1 MIAIA
6 VANIKGGSGKTTLA
20 THLAVWLASSGVS
33 VVLADLDRQRS
44 ALTWTER
51 RPPELPAVRGL
62 DLSRDW
68 APVQGLGVVIYDIP
82 AAMKRK
88 DLEELVDQL
97 DALVLPVLPSAFD
110 EDGTRRFLDLVAEF
124 KPIRKRR
131 LPIFAVANRVRGRTV
146 AARRLET
153 FLEDIQQPAVATLRD
168 GAAYSAVAG
177 TGRTLF
183 DEPDARARDLLRD
196 WQPLLDAIR
205 PLVFGPSSGR

>member
-20 THLAVWLASSGVS
+20 THLAAWLSGNGVA
-33 VVLADLDRQRS
+33 VTLADLDRQRS
-44 ALTWTER
+44 ALSWTER
-51 RPPELPAVRGL
+51 RPAELPAIRGL

-68 APVQGLGVVIYDIP
+68 VPPEGPGVVIYDIP

-88 DLEELVDQL
+88 DLEELVKQI
-97 DALVLPVLPSAFD
+97 DALVLPILPSAFD
-110 EDGTRRFLDLVAEF
+110 EDGTRRFLDLVSEF
-124 KPIRKRR
+124 KPVRKRR

-146 AARRLET
+146 AARRLEA
-153 FLEDIQQPAVATLRD
+153 FLEELQQPAVATLRD
-168 GAAYSAVAG
+168 AAAYGAAAG

-205 PLVFGPSSGR
+205 PLIFGHA

>member
-1 MIAIA
+1 M
-6 VANIKGGSGKTTLA
+6 
-20 THLAVWLASSGVS
+20 
-33 VVLADLDRQRS
+33 
-44 ALTWTER
+44 
-51 RPPELPAVRGL
+51 
-62 DLSRDW
+62 
-68 APVQGLGVVIYDIP
+68 
-82 AAMKRK
+82 
-88 DLEELVDQL
+88 
-97 DALVLPVLPSAFD
+97 
-110 EDGTRRFLDLVAEF
+110 
-124 KPIRKRR
+124 
-131 LPIFAVANRVRGRTV
+131 RGRTV